1 MMSGNAEG
9 PYARE
14 QSFPVIPAK
23 AGIQLLRKHRGEDQ
37 SHCGARCPPRSLI
50 PVPACETCWIP
61 AGACPRAGGD
71 GDDRKLSLLVRER
84 CARDTQEHRQSM
96 RAPDAAQ
103 RKRSAAVRRRS
114 GAVINEGIAGGPS
127 QSGSHVRRSRFCSA
141 PLRVALRPGHAR
153 TSANVPR
160 TRRSAI
166 ARRRRA

>member
-1 MMSGNAEG
+1 MNGATGVPGSPAGRQQRRRGSEH
-9 PYARE
+9 PERE
-14 QSFPVIPAK
+14 RSSLAAALEQLFPV
-23 AGIQLLRKHRGEDQ
+23 
-37 SHCGARCPPRSLI
+37 I
-50 PVPACETCWIP
+50 PVPAC
-61 AGACPRAGGD
+61 AGTGMTGNYF
-71 GDDRKLSLLVRER
+71 LVRER